1 MKAHSGTSIKRT
13 RYGDDDDG
21 ENNGAVGAAAAAAG
35 GRPQKQLKARVAR
48 DKSGGDDNGQGDRQ
62 TPLYILYVRVVRS
75 PVCRVSAREREV
87 TSLL

>member
-1 MKAHSGTSIKRT
+1 MKAHSGPSIKRT

-48 DKSGGDDNGQGDRQ
+48 DKSGGDDRRTDRQ
-62 TPLYILYVRVVRS
+62 AGRQAGRHLYTFYM
-75 PVCRVSAREREV
+75 
-87 TSLL
+87 